1 VESMLKAELEKFK
14 AEGASVEEVEIVANR
29 ILLPTPPHPTNIPTL
44 YPTLCLRYT

>member
-1 VESMLKAELEKFK
+1 MLKAELEKFK

-29 ILLPTPPHPTNIPTL
+29 ILLPSPPRPTNIPTL